1 MSTKNIALKA
11 IATFGAGAAAS
22 AALIWSWPGNWD
34 FRSLWAIGLV
44 GSGATALAGA
54 GADLVRQA
62 QLASAGKTT
71 SQAAADA
78 LLERLRSD
86 ATISVDQVLSI
97 GETIARLES
106 GAIAPTTHQ
115 ITNGA
120 VPTPPAP
127 LEISALPPKP

>member
-1 MSTKNIALKA
+1 MALKA
-11 IATFGAGAAAS
+11 VATFATGAAAS
-22 AALIWSWPGNWD
+22 AALIWTWPGNWD

-54 GADLVRQA
+54 GADLVRQT

-86 ATISVDQVLSI
+86 TNVTVEQVLSI
-97 GETIARLES
+97 GEAIARLES
-106 GAIAPTTHQ
+106 GAIAPTAHQ

-127 LEISALPPKP
+127 IEFAELPPKP